1 MEGRNEVNTCIT
13 SIQKTENLINMYNSN
28 LHLNDV
34 EISLNVL
41 LTRRMATVTDSGYK
55 MDI

>member
-1 MEGRNEVNTCIT
+1 
-13 SIQKTENLINMYNSN
+13 MYNIYTKNRKFDKHVYSN

-41 LTRRMATVTDSGYK
+41 LTRRMATVTDS
-55 MDI
+55 

>member
-41 LTRRMATVTDSGYK
+41 LTSRMATVTDS
-55 MDI
+55 

>member
-41 LTRRMATVTDSGYK
+41 LTRRMATVSDS
-55 MDI
+55 

>member
-1 MEGRNEVNTCIT
+1 MYNIYTKNI
-13 SIQKTENLINMYNSN
+13 KNLINMYNSN

-41 LTRRMATVTDSGYK
+41 LTRRMATVTDS
-55 MDI
+55 

>member
-1 MEGRNEVNTCIT
+1 
-13 SIQKTENLINMYNSN
+13 MYNIYTKNRKFDKHVYIYIHNSN

-41 LTRRMATVTDSGYK
+41 LTRRMATVTDS
-55 MDI
+55 